1 MNTDSRMNVPRNVF
15 WFEVLLYL
23 SLTLDALS
31 VAFQDRTPTAEMTE
45 QMITAATVMAAGMI
59 LLLVYFVWLAAQRRK
74 SWPRWVLL
82 AALVLS
88 VYSLVETIG
97 DSRPATRQRDR
108 DRVLRADG
116 GGAVLLLHRRRQGL
130 VQRLIWRPQGGFSER
145 PNHGEGQDRIDRRRG
160 AAPPRAASL
169 G

>member
-1 MNTDSRMNVPRNVF
+1 MTLPKNVL

-45 QMITAATVMAAGMI
+45 QMISISTMMAAGLI

-74 SWPRWVLL
+74 NWPRFALA

-88 VYSLVETIG
+88 VISLVQVIG
-97 DSRPATRQRDR
+97 ESGVQFDSGIEVISCALTAAGLYFSFTGD
-108 DRVLRADG
+108 
-116 GGAVLLLHRRRQGL
+116 AVG
-130 VQRLIWRPQGGFSER
+130 WF
-145 PNHGEGQDRIDRRRG
+145 N
-160 AAPPRAASL
+160 A
-169 G
+169 